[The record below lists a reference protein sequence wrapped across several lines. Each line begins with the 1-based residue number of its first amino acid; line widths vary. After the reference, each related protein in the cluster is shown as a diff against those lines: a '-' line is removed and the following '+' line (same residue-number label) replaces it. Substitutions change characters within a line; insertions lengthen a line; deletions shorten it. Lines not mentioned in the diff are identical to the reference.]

1 MKNSVSL
8 LFLLCLNASVLL
20 AQGTTFSRS
29 RNDERA
35 KITENFKKNLLGRPL
50 ADFKFEDNNG
60 NKLHKK
66 ELAGKVIV
74 MNFWFT
80 TCQPCITE
88 MPLLNELVA
97 AYKDTS
103 VVFLAPA
110 LNEKESITKFL
121 QRYTFNYQIVPEQ
134 EGYITK
140 LRAQNF
146 PTHIVADK
154 KGIIRLVEVG
164 YSPRIKETLS
174 RKIDELLK

>member
-1 MKNSVSL
+1 MKNSIFL
-8 LFLLCLNASVLL
+8 LFLLCINSTLL
-20 AQGTTFSRS
+20 SAQGTYFSRS

-35 KITENFKKNLLGRPL
+35 KIVDNFKKNLLGRPL

-60 NKLHKK
+60 NKLQKK
-66 ELAGKVIV
+66 ELSGKVIV

-80 TCQPCITE
+80 SCKPCITE

-110 LNEKESITKFL
+110 LDEKESIKKFL
-121 QRYTFNYQIVPEQ
+121 QKYTFNYQLVPEQ

-140 LRAQNF
+140 LRVQNF
-146 PTHIVADK
+146 PTHIIADK

-164 YSPRIKETLS
+164 YSSRIKETLS
-174 RKIDELLK
+174 KKIDELLK